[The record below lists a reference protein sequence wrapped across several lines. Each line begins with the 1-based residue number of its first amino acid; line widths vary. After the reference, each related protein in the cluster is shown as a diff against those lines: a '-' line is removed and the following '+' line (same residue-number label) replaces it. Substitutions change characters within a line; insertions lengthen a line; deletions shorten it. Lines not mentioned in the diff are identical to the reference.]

1 MHHWSD
7 DIALVCADSY
17 RIGAKEHLQAFANI
31 IGCQVFA
38 ASSYEDLE
46 HMLIRLKDKKLVL
59 IDTEGRSQRDRDLS
73 SRLAAYG
80 QARDRVRFY
89 LTLSA
94 ATQEAAL
101 DETVREFNRVP
112 LEGCI
117 VTKIDEAAQLG
128 CVMSALIRNDLPAAW
143 FSDGQRVPED
153 LHAANRKKLWLVNE
167 AVACMESTQPRIDE
181 RVMAQRFTTAGVAH
195 A

>member
-1 MHHWSD
+1 M
-7 DIALVCADSY
+7 
-17 RIGAKEHLQAFANI
+17 
-31 IGCQVFA
+31 
-38 ASSYEDLE
+38 
-46 HMLIRLKDKKLVL
+46 L

-73 SRLAAYG
+73 SALAAYG
-80 QARDRVRFY
+80 RNADRVRFY

-101 DETVREFNRVP
+101 DETVREFSKVP

-128 CVMSALIRNDLPAAW
+128 CIMSTLIRNDLPAAF
-143 FSDGQRVPED
+143 FSDGQRIPDD
-153 LHAANRKKLWLVNE
+153 LHGAAKKKLWLVNQ
-167 AVACMESTQPRIDE
+167 AIDCLESSRARVDE
-181 RVMAQRFTTAGVAH
+181 RTMAEKYSQQSVAN